1 MKTGFKFFAAAVI
14 LVCGAS
20 AWYLQGKQAVRQG
33 MVNLRGLQQEVSVH
47 YDERG
52 VPHIKAQNE
61 ADLYRA
67 LGYVHAQDRLFQMEI
82 VRRLAQGELAEILGP
97 KLLDTDRLFRTLGI
111 REHSA
116 RVTQSMDLAN
126 PANQALLAYLD
137 GINQY
142 QAGHEAPLEFDILGI
157 PKRPFTPQDTL
168 AVSGYLAYS
177 FAAAF
182 KTEPVMTLVRDQ
194 LGPDYLRI
202 FDLDWHP
209 AGVTERSASA
219 GAAERTALRPA
230 DWLGLGQ
237 LAALSESALSQA
249 GVAGFEGS
257 NAWVIDGKHTA
268 SGKPLLAGD
277 PHIGFSAPSVWY
289 EAHLS
294 SPGFELYGHYQALNP
309 VALLGH
315 NHQFGWSLTM
325 FQNDDI
331 DLVAEKVNPAN
342 PREVWNHGKWV
353 ALTERTETIAVKG
366 QAPVELVLRR
376 SPHGP
381 LVNGAYPDTMGST
394 PIAMWWAF
402 LETDN
407 PLLDAFYE
415 LNRANTRD
423 KARTAASK
431 IHSPGLNVVW
441 ANAEGDIAWWAAAK
455 LPIRPK
461 GVNPTFILDA
471 AKGEADKPGFY
482 AFKDNPQ
489 EENPA
494 RGSIVSANHQ
504 PAGARAVP
512 GYYNPSARARRLT
525 QALRAPGK
533 AWDTAAAQALQLDT
547 QTDYASSVV
556 AALLPILEPLVRDPQ
571 ERSLLEAL
579 RHWDGRY
586 AMDAIAP
593 TLFSQVLF
601 EVARTAMADELGPV
615 QFKAMLRTRA
625 LDEALLHLLADA
637 NSPWWDVRGTPAMET
652 RADTVKAAWTA
663 SLVHLKNTYGP
674 DTHQWVWGKT
684 HTLTHNHPLGQ
695 QKPLDKLFSVGPLP
709 VPGGR
714 EVPNN
719 MSGTIG
725 PAPWAVAYGPS
736 TRRVIDF
743 ADPSLAVGINPV
755 GQSGVLFDAHYA
767 DQAQAFAR
775 GDYVRQHL
783 SETDVSAHTRSTL
796 LLRAVP

>member
-1 MKTGFKFFAAAVI
+1 M
-14 LVCGAS
+14 S
-20 AWYLQGKQAVRQG
+20 
-33 MVNLRGLQQEVSVH
+33 
-47 YDERG
+47 
-52 VPHIKAQNE
+52 
-61 ADLYRA
+61 
-67 LGYVHAQDRLFQMEI
+67 
-82 VRRLAQGELAEILGP
+82 
-97 KLLDTDRLFRTLGI
+97 
-111 REHSA
+111 
-116 RVTQSMDLAN
+116 
-126 PANQALLAYLD
+126 
-137 GINQY
+137 
-142 QAGHEAPLEFDILGI
+142 
-157 PKRPFTPQDTL
+157 
-168 AVSGYLAYS
+168 
-177 FAAAF
+177 
-182 KTEPVMTLVRDQ
+182 
-194 LGPDYLRI
+194 
-202 FDLDWHP
+202 
-209 AGVTERSASA
+209 
-219 GAAERTALRPA
+219 TALRPA
-230 DWLGLGQ
+230 DWQGLDQ
-237 LAALSESALSQA
+237 LAALSQSALDQA

-315 NHQFGWSLTM
+315 NPQFGWSLTM

-331 DLVAEKVNPAN
+331 DLVAEKLNPAN
-342 PREVWNHGKWV
+342 QQEVWHQGKWV
-353 ALTERTETIAVKG
+353 TLTERTETIAVKG
-366 QAPVELVLRR
+366 KAPVELVLRR

-381 LVNGAYPDTMGST
+381 LINSAYPETLGTT
-394 PIAMWWAF
+394 PVALWWAF
-402 LETDN
+402 LETEN

-423 KARTAASK
+423 KARAAASK
-431 IHSPGLNVVW
+431 IHAPGLNVVW

-471 AKGEADKPGFY
+471 AKGEADKLGFY
-482 AFKDNPQ
+482 PFKDNPQ

-504 PAGARAVP
+504 PKGAIAVA

-525 QALRAPGK
+525 QALQAPGI
-533 AWDTAAAQALQLDT
+533 AWDSASAQALQLDT
-547 QTDYASSVV
+547 QTDYASNFIG
-556 AALLPILEPLVRDPQ
+556 ALLPILDPLVSDPQ
-571 ERSLLEAL
+571 ERTLLDAL
-579 RHWDGRY
+579 RRWDGKY
-586 AMDAIAP
+586 ALDSMAP
-593 TLFSQVLF
+593 TLFSQMLF
-601 EVARTAMADELGPV
+601 ELARAAMADELGPV

-625 LDEALLHLLADA
+625 LDEALVRLLADA
-637 NSPWWDVRGTPAMET
+637 NSPWWDVRGTPAVET
-652 RADTVKAAWTA
+652 RADTVKAAWMA

-674 DTHQWVWGKT
+674 DTQQWIWGKT

-695 QKPLDKLFSVGPLP
+695 QKPLDKVFSVGPLP

-743 ADPSLAVGINPV
+743 ANPNLAVGINPV

-775 GDYVRQHL
+775 GQYVRQHL
-783 SETDVSAHTRSTL
+783 SEADVVAHTRSTL

>member
-1 MKTGFKFFAAAVI
+1 MKTAFKLIFVAAL
-14 LVCGAS
+14 LVFGAGV
-20 AWYLQGKQAVRQG
+20 WYLQGKQVVRQG
-33 MVNLRGLQQEVSVH
+33 TIDLRGLQQEVSVR

-52 VPHIKAQNE
+52 VPHINAQNE
-61 ADLYRA
+61 TDMYRA
-67 LGYVHAQDRLFQMEI
+67 LGYVHAQDRLFQMEM

-111 REHSA
+111 REHAA
-116 RVTQSMDLAN
+116 RVAQSMDMAN
-126 PANQALLAYLD
+126 PANQALVAYLD

-142 QAGHEAPLEFDILGI
+142 QAGHKAPVEFDILGI

-194 LGPDYLRI
+194 LGPNYLRI
-202 FDLDWHP
+202 FDLDWHRG
-209 AGVTERSASA
+209 GVTERSA
-219 GAAERTALRPA
+219 GALPSMSTALRPA
-230 DWLGLGQ
+230 DWQGLDQ
-237 LAALSESALSQA
+237 LAALSQSALDQA

-315 NHQFGWSLTM
+315 NPQFGWSLTM

-331 DLVAEKVNPAN
+331 DLVAEKLNPAN
-342 PREVWNHGKWV
+342 QQEVWHQGKWV
-353 ALTERTETIAVKG
+353 TLTERTETIAVKG
-366 QAPVELVLRR
+366 KAPVELVLRR

-381 LVNGAYPDTMGST
+381 LINSAYPETLGTT
-394 PIAMWWAF
+394 PVALWWAF
-402 LETDN
+402 LETEN

-415 LNRANTRD
+415 LNHANTRD
-423 KARTAASK
+423 KARAAASK
-431 IHSPGLNVVW
+431 IHAPGLNVVW

-461 GVNPTFILDA
+461 GVNPSFILDA
-471 AKGEADKPGFY
+471 AKGEADKLGFY
-482 AFKDNPQ
+482 PFKDNPQ

-504 PAGARAVP
+504 PKGAIAVA

-525 QALRAPGK
+525 QALQAPGI
-533 AWDTAAAQALQLDT
+533 AWDSASAQALQLDT
-547 QTDYASSVV
+547 QTDYASNFIG
-556 AALLPILEPLVRDPQ
+556 ALLPILDPLVSDPQ
-571 ERSLLEAL
+571 ERTLLDAL
-579 RHWDGRY
+579 RRWDGKY
-586 AMDAIAP
+586 ALDSMAP
-593 TLFSQVLF
+593 TLFSQMLF
-601 EVARTAMADELGPV
+601 ELARAAMADELGPV

-625 LDEALLHLLADA
+625 LDEALVRLLADA
-637 NSPWWDVRGTPAMET
+637 NSPWWDVRGTPAVET
-652 RADTVKAAWTA
+652 RADTVKAAWMA

-674 DTHQWVWGKT
+674 DTQQWIWGKT

-695 QKPLDKLFSVGPLP
+695 QKPLDKLFSIGPLP

-743 ADPSLAVGINPV
+743 ANPNLAVGINPV

-775 GDYVRQHL
+775 GQYVRQHL
-783 SETDVSAHTRSTL
+783 SEADVVTHTRSTL
-796 LLRAVP
+796 LLRAIP